1 MAPGECPSIYQGLM
15 KDKQKGD
22 DADAVE
28 KVTEPSWVGGLWQY
42 QPAPA
47 KIDTRST

>member
-1 MAPGECPSIYQGLM
+1 M

-28 KVTEPSWVGGLWQY
+28 KLLSLLGLGDYGSINLHQRRVKL
-42 QPAPA
+42 ALLE
-47 KIDTRST
+47 